1 VDPALAAVAEEVL
14 NEAMARH
21 PLRYVPQIKWK
32 KLRVSAG
39 LAYYRSG
46 SIGLST
52 LILDTPEKLRQTL
65 LHEYAHL
72 LAVERHGRKA
82 ANHGVHWKQAML
94 DLGIEPKVR
103 HRYECVRNTPRQKV
117 TYRCQRC
124 GTNIER
130 SRKLPRGRKYVHAS
144 CGGGLKLVSI
154 EAAAQLSPVT
164 V

>member
-1 VDPALAAVAEEVL
+1 
-14 NEAMARH
+14 MQRF
-21 PLRYVPQIKWK
+21 PLSYVPIIKWK

-52 LILDTPEKLRQTL
+52 VILDTPERVRHTL

-82 ANHGVHWKQAML
+82 ANHGIHWKQAMH
-94 DLGIEPKVR
+94 DLGLEPKVR
-103 HRYECVRNTPRQKV
+103 HTYECVRNAPRQKV

-124 GTNIER
+124 GTCIER
-130 SRKLPRGRKYVHAS
+130 SRRLPRNRKYVHAR
-144 CGGGLKLVSI
+144 CGGGLKLLSI
-154 EAAAQLSPVT
+154 EAAT
-164 V
+164 VA